1 MTFKNLSSTYLLA
14 LLYAYKTDL
23 NEACEKFL
31 VPKSFLEEIYMELE
45 EEVSKRDFR
54 LMIVL
59 ELLRRGE
66 STEKIAEAMNWRDFE
81 HFVAKYF
88 EENEYTV
95 LLNYRIR
102 RPRREI
108 DLVALKFSSLLCID
122 CKNWNIPL
130 TSSSLD
136 SVVYKQLE
144 RCCFLKEEEKFKEY
158 KIYPVI
164 VVMRKGNYLFF
175 HEVPIIPINS
185 LREFINKL
193 EYLIVND
200 ELKELSC

>member
-1 MTFKNLSSTYLLA
+1 MILKNFSSTYLLA

-31 VPKSFLEEIYMELE
+31 IPKNFLEEIYIELE
-45 EEVSKRDFR
+45 EDISKKDFR
-54 LMIVL
+54 LMIVS

-66 STEKIAEAMNWRDFE
+66 STEKIAESMNWRDFE
-81 HFVAKYF
+81 HLTAKYF

-95 LLNYRIR
+95 VSNYRIR

-108 DLVALKFSSLLCID
+108 DLIALKFSSLLCID
-122 CKNWNIPL
+122 CKNWNMPL
-130 TSSSLD
+130 TPSSLY
-136 SVVYKQLE
+136 SVVSKQLE
-144 RCCFLKEEEKFKEY
+144 RCCFLKEEEKFTEY
-158 KIYPVI
+158 KIYPAI
-164 VVMRKGNYLFF
+164 VVMRKGDYIFF

-193 EYLIVND
+193 EYLVID
-200 ELKELSC
+200 GELKKLSC